1 MATKIALDISQCAPA
16 PGIEPMARDKA
27 TDIASLL
34 KAVADPTR
42 LQILA
47 LIRQGEN
54 SQACTCDLTGPLNL
68 SQPTISHHMKKLT
81 EVGLLQAERKGT
93 WVYYRIN
100 QKLWNQI
107 AQLFDSEKL

>member
-81 EVGLLQAERKGT
+81 EVGLLEAERKGT

-100 QKLWNQI
+100 KAVWNQI
-107 AQLFDSEKL
+107 AQLFD

>member
-107 AQLFDSEKL
+107 AQLFD

>member
-1 MATKIALDISQCAPA
+1 MATKLALDISQCAPA
-16 PGIEPMARDKA
+16 PGIEPMARGQA
-27 TDIASLL
+27 TEIAALL

-47 LIRQGEN
+47 LIRQGEE
-54 SQACTCDLTGPLNL
+54 SKACTCDLTGPLNL

-81 EVGLLQAERKGT
+81 EVGLLEAERRGT

-100 QKLWNQI
+100 ENLWSQI
-107 AQLFDSEKL
+107 SGLFK

>member
-1 MATKIALDISQCAPA
+1 MATKIALNISQCAPA
-16 PGIEPMARDKA
+16 PGFEPLAREQA
-27 TDIASLL
+27 TDIAALL

-81 EVGLLQAERKGT
+81 EVGLLEAERKGT

-100 QKLWNQI
+100 LGLWNQI
-107 AQLFDSEKL
+107 AQLFD

>member
-81 EVGLLQAERKGT
+81 EVGLLEAERKGT

-100 QKLWNQI
+100 QKLWSQI
-107 AQLFDSEKL
+107 AQLFD

>member
-16 PGIEPMARDKA
+16 PGIEPLAREQA

-81 EVGLLQAERKGT
+81 EVGLLEAERRGT

-100 QKLWNQI
+100 KTIWNQI
-107 AQLFDSEKL
+107 AKLFD